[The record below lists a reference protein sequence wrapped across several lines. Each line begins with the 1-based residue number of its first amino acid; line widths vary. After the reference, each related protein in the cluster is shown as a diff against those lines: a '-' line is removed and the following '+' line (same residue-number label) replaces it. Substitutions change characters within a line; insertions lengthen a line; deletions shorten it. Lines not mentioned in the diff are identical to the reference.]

1 MSDAPGQTRTGRTR
15 RARPDGMPKDLPRG
29 LATRLGRSLVLA
41 RAALWWERIWPALW
55 PLAGTVGLFLAL
67 ALLDFLPVLPGWLHG
82 AILIGLLGA
91 ALYLG
96 WRGLRALRGP
106 TPAQASRR
114 VEVDS
119 GLDHRPL
126 ASLDDSLA
134 AGGADPGS
142 TQLWAL
148 HRQRLLARLSALR
161 VRWPRPGLSALDP
174 FALRGLVGLLLVLGI
189 TVGHSDAGERLT
201 RALQPDWGA
210 FAKGPPAGVNVWVN
224 PPAYTGIPPLFLD
237 PNQAKAASG
246 AATESATGTDQGAT
260 TGATKG
266 AGALQLPVGSVILAQ
281 VQGGRGTPEL
291 VLGDASYPFNLVTL
305 DAYKISAELDS
316 GTELRVEQDG
326 EVLAAWPITVIPDAV
341 PSIEYLSPP
350 ARSERAALKLEYL
363 AEDDY
368 GLNRV
373 GAIIRRIDKPDAAPI
388 ELELPLPGVG
398 LRRAESLSFHDLTP
412 HPWAGLAVEI
422 QLSAEDAL
430 GQSGTTESV
439 RTVLPE
445 RIFNHPVARALVEL
459 RKQLTIDPDARL
471 PVVRALGD
479 IYERPDHY
487 FNDVVVALALRTAE
501 RRLIHDSSSQAV
513 PQVQQLL
520 WDTALHLEEGELAI
534 AERDLREIQKQ
545 LMEALARDADDA
557 EIERLINELREA
569 LERFL
574 EALAEQMRDQMAR
587 GEQAEPQPLGPNER
601 MLQSEDLQRML
612 DRAQELARSGARDA
626 ARDLL
631 SQLQNMLENL
641 RANPYAQGMDQQSRE
656 AMQMME
662 DMDSLMRRQQDLL
675 DRSFDRSER
684 EQRGEGDPR
693 ESQRQSQGD
702 AKGQEKLRRELGEM
716 MRQLGEAMGDIPG
729 SLGRAERAMR
739 DAREALE
746 GGQSGDAVE
755 PQTRALDQLQ
765 QGMRD
770 MANQFMQALGN
781 NAPPGSGPLGAQ
793 RGEGRD
799 PLGRETGQSGFEAL
813 EGVRIPDEMELRRS
827 REILDELRRR
837 SGERNRPPVELDYID
852 RLLKQF

>member
-1 MSDAPGQTRTGRTR
+1 
-15 RARPDGMPKDLPRG
+15 
-29 LATRLGRSLVLA
+29 LAVLLGRSLVLA
-41 RAALWWERIWPALW
+41 RAALWWERIWPAIW
-55 PLAGTVGLFLAL
+55 PLTGIAGLFLAL
-67 ALLDFLPVLPGWLHG
+67 ALLDILPVLPGWLHG
-82 AILIGLLGA
+82 AILLGLLGA

-106 TPAQASRR
+106 TPAQARRR

-126 ASLDDSLA
+126 ASLDDNLA
-134 AGGADPGS
+134 AGGSDPGS

-174 FALRGLVGLLLVLGI
+174 FALRGLVGLLLVLGV
-189 TVGHSDAGERLT
+189 TVGHRDAGERLT

-210 FAKGPPAGVNVWVN
+210 FAKAPPAGLNVWVN

-237 PNQAKAASG
+237 PNQAKG
-246 AATESATGTDQGAT
+246 ATET
-260 TGATKG
+260 TTETAQVT
-266 AGALQLPVGSVILAQ
+266 APAALQLPVGSVVLAQ

-291 VLGDASYPFNLVTL
+291 VLGDATYPFNPVTL
-305 DAYKISAELDS
+305 NAYKISAELDS

-326 EVLAAWPITVIPDAV
+326 DVLAAWPIEVVPDAV
-341 PSIEYLSPP
+341 PVIEYLSPP

-368 GLNRV
+368 GLTRA
-373 GAIIRRIDKPDAAPI
+373 GAIIRRIDKPDEAPI
-388 ELELPLPGVG
+388 ELELPLPGLG
-398 LRRAESLSFHDLTP
+398 LRTAESLSFHDLTP

-430 GQSGTTESV
+430 GQTGMTEAV

-471 PVVRALGD
+471 PVVRALSD
-479 IYERPDHY
+479 IYDRPDHY
-487 FNDVVVALALRTAE
+487 FNDFVVALALRTAE
-501 RRLIHDSSSQAV
+501 RRLIHDSTAQAV
-513 PQVQQLL
+513 RHVQQLL

-534 AERDLREIQKQ
+534 SERDLREIQRQ

-574 EALAEQMRDQMAR
+574 QAMAEQLRDQMER
-587 GEQAEPQPLGPNER
+587 GEQAEPQPLGPNEQL
-601 MLQSEDLQRML
+601 LQSEDLQRML

-662 DMDSLMRRQQDLL
+662 DMDSLMRRQQELL
-675 DRSFDRSER
+675 DRSFERSER

-702 AKGQEKLRRELGEM
+702 AKGQERLRRELGDM

-746 GGQSGDAVE
+746 GGQSGEAVG

-781 NAPPGSGPLGAQ
+781 DAPPGSGPLGAQ

-813 EGVRIPDEMELRRS
+813 EGVQIPDEMELRRS

-837 SGERNRPPVELDYID
+837 SGQRDRPPVELDYID